1 MFGFVCF
8 FSLSLFPSS
17 SFWFDCLVVVETR
30 TAKFLRGHP
39 VCNEFGLGRFQL
51 PRDIAYFLVKC
62 VYNLKIKTVYFLDVV
77 GITILDEN

>member
-1 MFGFVCF
+1 MGLVLLVRLCLDSFV
-8 FSLSLFPSS
+8 SYLSLFQSS

-62 VYNLKIKTVYFLDVV
+62 AYN
-77 GITILDEN
+77 